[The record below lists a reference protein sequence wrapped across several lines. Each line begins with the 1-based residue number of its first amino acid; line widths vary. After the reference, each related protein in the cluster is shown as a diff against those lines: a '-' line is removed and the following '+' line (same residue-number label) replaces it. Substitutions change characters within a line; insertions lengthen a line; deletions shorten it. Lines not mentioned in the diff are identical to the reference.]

1 MKPIPEQTIAHYRI
15 IELLG
20 AGGMGAVYKAY
31 DKKLDRVVALKLLPT
46 EYISQQDRRRR
57 FLQEARAASALN
69 HPHILTVYEV
79 GEDDG
84 KPYIAMEYVE
94 GETLRQKIKSRAF
107 QLKETLDIAIQIAE
121 GLAKAH
127 EAGIIHRDLKP
138 ENLMIRRDGYAKIL
152 DFGLAKL
159 VARRERTLAADSAE
173 KTLLRV
179 ETESGT
185 LLGTVNYM
193 SPEQLL
199 GQRVDLRCDIFSFG
213 VVLCEMLTGTCPF
226 VNKNRIDTMHAIL
239 HEEPRLPASSKAELP
254 ADIQRIL
261 AKALAKTPKDRY
273 QTVNELATELKV
285 LKRDLEL
292 GKALPVPGK
301 SKLILKRVTLA
312 SRSRG
317 IDYEKEL
324 NETQL
329 KAVMTTEGPL
339 LIVAGAGTGKT
350 RTLVYRVA
358 RLVETGAPPESV
370 LLLTFTRR
378 AATSMLARA
387 ASLADARCQ
396 RVSGGTF
403 HSLGH
408 SVLRKFAEQAG
419 VQRNFTV
426 LDQSDTEDLIDLLRR
441 QIKLTKDRRFPR
453 KRTIGAIFS
462 MMVNKVSSMKQVL
475 NQNYPQFIDEHSSL
489 ETLFKSFEQFKR
501 SRHMLTYDDLLVRLR
516 EALEGSSE
524 LREQL
529 SEQYRYIMVD
539 EYQDTN
545 KLQAQIVRLMTSR
558 HDNVAVVGDE
568 FQSIYS
574 FRGASHRN
582 MLEFP
587 KLFPAAQIIKLE
599 ENFRS
604 TQPILDVAN
613 AIIADVK
620 ESYKKRLF
628 SRLEGGQPP
637 VVVSA
642 RDENEQS
649 RFVAQRIDELREEGV
664 PLSEIA
670 VLFRSSSHSF
680 DLEIELGKHGIPF
693 RKFGGI
699 KFAESAHIKDALA
712 FLRVVVKPSDTLS
725 WFRALK
731 LIDHIGEATVYQI
744 LDHLGVERKEFRSTR
759 TKESLFKKLH
769 RFPARAS
776 YKAQLVRLARVLT
789 NVLESKSPGEQLSA
803 VLRFYRPLL
812 KARYDDSPRRGRDL
826 EHLQAI
832 AKRYKTSAK
841 LLDDVAL
848 DPSDAT
854 QGNSATRTGGFV
866 TLSTVHSAKGLEWN
880 SLFVIWM
887 TDGWF
892 PSNRFNDEFDDLEEE
907 RRLLYVATT
916 RAKRDLHFVYP
927 VNVYRGGENGYRGGD
942 GDFSPTVSRFLEP
955 IPATILP
962 HASLHGGE

>member
-15 IELLG
+15 IGLLG

-94 GETLRQKIKSRAF
+94 GETLRQKIRSRAL
-107 QLKETLDIAIQIAE
+107 QIKETIDIAIQIAE

-159 VARRERTLAADSAE
+159 VARRERALAADSAE

-179 ETESGT
+179 DTESGT

-239 HEEPRLPASSKAELP
+239 HEEPRLPASSKTELP
-254 ADIQRIL
+254 DDIHRIL

-273 QTVNELATELKV
+273 QTVTELAKELKIV
-285 LKRDLEL
+285 KRDLEL
-292 GKALPVPGK
+292 GKALPAPGK
-301 SKLILKRVTLA
+301 SRLILKRVTLA
-312 SRSRG
+312 ARARE

-441 QIKLTKDRRFPR
+441 QMRLTKDRRFPR
-453 KRTIGAIFS
+453 KRTIGAVFS

-475 NQNYPQFIDEHSSL
+475 NQSYPQFIDEHSAL
-489 ETLFKSFEQFKR
+489 EALFKSFEQFKR

-524 LREQL
+524 LRERL
-529 SEQYRYIMVD
+529 SDQYRYIMVD

-628 SRLEGGQPP
+628 SRVEGGQLP

-731 LIDHIGEATVYQI
+731 LIDHIGDATVYQI

-776 YKAQLVRLARVLT
+776 YKAQLVRLARVFT
-789 NVLESKSPGEQLSA
+789 NVLESKSPGAQLSA

>member
-1 MKPIPEQTIAHYRI
+1 MKAISEQTIAHYRI
-15 IELLG
+15 LEPLG
-20 AGGMGAVYKAY
+20 SGGMGAVYKAF
-31 DKKLDRVVALKLLPT
+31 DNKLHRVVALKLLKQ
-46 EYISQQDRRRR
+46 EFLAQKDRRRR
-57 FLQEARAASALN
+57 FHQEAQAASALN

-79 GEDDG
+79 GEYDG

-94 GETLRQKIKSRAF
+94 GETLRQKIKSGAIEI
-107 QLKETLDIAIQIAE
+107 KETLDFAIQIAE
-121 GLAKAH
+121 GLGKAH

-159 VARRERTLAADSAE
+159 VARRERVLAADSAE
-173 KTLLRV
+173 KTLIRV

-193 SPEQLL
+193 APEQLL
-199 GQRVDLRCDIFSFG
+199 GNRVDLRCDIFSFG
-213 VVLCEMLTGTCPF
+213 VVLCEMLTGKCPF
-226 VNKNRIDTMHAIL
+226 VNGNRIDTMHAIL
-239 HEEPRLPASSKAELP
+239 HEEPRFPAPSKSELP
-254 ADIQRIL
+254 TEIHRIL
-261 AKALAKTPKDRY
+261 KKALAKTPKERY
-273 QTVNELATELKV
+273 QTAAELAAELKV
-285 LKRDLEL
+285 LRRELEI
-292 GKALPVPGK
+292 GKTVPGAAK
-301 SKLILKRVTLA
+301 PRLLLKRVAVST
-312 SRSRG
+312 RTG
-317 IDYEKEL
+317 KIDYENEL
-324 NETQL
+324 NESQL

-358 RLVETGAPPESV
+358 RLIETRARPESV

-378 AATSMLARA
+378 AAASMLARA
-387 ASLADARCQ
+387 AALADARCQ

-408 SVLRKFAEQAG
+408 SVLRKFPEEAG

-441 QIKLTKDRRFPR
+441 QLQLTKDRRFPR
-453 KRTIGAIFS
+453 KRTIAAIFS
-462 MMVNKVSSMKQVL
+462 MVINKVIPMKQVL
-475 NQNYPQFIDEHSSL
+475 WQGYPQYVDELPLL
-489 ETLFKSFEQFKR
+489 EELYQSFEQFKR
-501 SRHMLTYDDLLVRLR
+501 SRSMLTYDDLLVRLS
-516 EALEGSSE
+516 EALEGSST
-524 LREQL
+524 LCEQL
-529 SEQYRYIMVD
+529 SSQYRYIMVD

-545 KLQAQIVRLMTSR
+545 KLQAKIVRLMTAT

-574 FRGASHRN
+574 FRGASHKN

-587 KLFPAAQIIKLE
+587 TLFPATQIIKLE

-604 TQPILDVAN
+604 TQQVLDVAN
-613 AIIADVK
+613 AIMGEVK
-620 ESYKKRLF
+620 EGYAKRLF
-628 SRLEGGQPP
+628 SRLEEGDPP
-637 VVVSA
+637 VVISA

-649 RFVAQRIDELREEGV
+649 RFVAQRIEELREEGV
-664 PLSEIA
+664 SLNEIA

-680 DLEIELGKHGIPF
+680 DLEIELAKHGIPF

-725 WFRALK
+725 WYRILK
-731 LIDHIGEATVYQI
+731 LIDHIGDATVYQI
-744 LDHLGVERKEFRSTR
+744 LDHLEVERKEFRSAR

-776 YKAQLVRLARVLT
+776 YKAQLDQLARVLT
-789 NVLESKSPGEQLSA
+789 SILGTKSPAAQLST
-803 VLRFYRPLL
+803 VLRFYRPIL
-812 KARYDDSPRRGRDL
+812 KTKYEDSQRRGRDL
-826 EHLQAI
+826 DHLRTI
-832 AKRYKTSAK
+832 AKRYPSSAK

-848 DPSDAT
+848 DPSDAAQENKT
-854 QGNSATRTGGFV
+854 ARSGVV

-880 SLFVIWM
+880 SVFVIWM
-887 TDGWF
+887 TEGWF
-892 PSNRFNDEFDDLEEE
+892 PSTRYSDEFDDLEEE

-927 VNVYRGGENGYRGGD
+927 LTAFRGAEGD
-942 GDFSPTVSRFLEP
+942 SLPALSRFLEP
-955 IPATILP
+955 IDPTILP
-962 HASLHGGE
+962 HASLSENY